1 MTTVDNLF
9 KQGVRVAR
17 AGDLEEAKAIF
28 LDVIAL
34 DDTHELAWLWLSGL
48 VDEPEDQIVALENAL
63 VINPQNSKARRRLEQ
78 LQAQYQPAA
87 AMAAPGGGYQQPMPE
102 AAAMPRPVRPR
113 PSESMHK
120 AMGAFK
126 AGDYVEAR
134 HHAQYVIK
142 FEQPDVNMWLIC
154 ARTADQIE
162 DEIDALKQLLKLDPG
177 RDKSRTRL
185 EELYAIQDEPL
196 LLAQYCAEKGQV
208 EKARMILGRM
218 AKQSPS
224 ASQRQEALARLR
236 MLHAGESAHSY
247 QLSSPNV
254 TLFRMLFGPLLAYI
268 LTILVKAPTGGQL
281 VILMM
286 FGVLVLLGSGVTI
299 LMKDAL
305 NHSFVYT
312 LFGKQ
317 GLTSEW
323 LRQGLFTAGVFCVV
337 IPFMIAFIS

>member
-17 AGDLEEAKAIF
+17 AGDHEEAKAIF

-34 DDTHELAWLWLSGL
+34 DDRHELAWLWLSGL
-48 VDEPEDQIVALENAL
+48 VDEPEDQMVALENAL
-63 VINPQNSKARRRLEQ
+63 VINPQNGKARQRLEQ
-78 LQAQYQPAA
+78 LQAEYQPAA
-87 AMAAPGGGYQQPMPE
+87 AVAAPVGGYQPTPE
-102 AAAMPRPVRPR
+102 AASMPRPVRPR

-120 AMGAFK
+120 AMAAFK

-154 ARTADQIE
+154 ARTAEQIE
-162 DEIDALKQLLKLDPG
+162 DEIDALKQVLKLDPG
-177 RDKSRTRL
+177 REKTQIRL
-185 EELYAIQDEPL
+185 EELYTIQDEPFQ
-196 LLAQYCAEKGQV
+196 LAAYCAEKGQL
-208 EKARMILGRM
+208 EKARLVLGRV

-224 ASQRQEALARLR
+224 ASQRQEAFARLR
-236 MLHAGESAHSY
+236 MLRAGESAHSY

-268 LTILVKAPTGGQL
+268 LMILVKAPTGGQL
-281 VILMM
+281 AILMM

-305 NHSFVYT
+305 NHSLVYT